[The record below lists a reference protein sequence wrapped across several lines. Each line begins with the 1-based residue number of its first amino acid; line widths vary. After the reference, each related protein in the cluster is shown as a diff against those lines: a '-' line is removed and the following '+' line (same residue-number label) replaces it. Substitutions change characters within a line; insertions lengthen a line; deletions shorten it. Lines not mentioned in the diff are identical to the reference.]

1 MPYVIM
7 PVFGNSTFSRGAII
21 RSAYPITLIEYL
33 PDVLL
38 GKKQDWEE
46 TGVVETSQL
55 NNG

>member
-1 MPYVIM
+1 M